1 MKRLLVFLVAIVVL
15 SSCND
20 EERDLN
26 KDISIPVSV
35 LEIKPQTI
43 EKYITTTGTVKPLK
57 EVNLLTEINGTYHL
71 LTNPATGKPYA
82 LGDKVK
88 KGDPVLIIKNEEY
101 QNNIN
106 HNSLTLRLDIS
117 KRVFDKQKSLLKKG
131 GVTQKD
137 VSDSEIAFIN
147 AQNTLNDALIKI
159 KKMSIEAPF
168 SGVIVEIPYHT
179 PNTLI
184 ANGQAVMKIMDYSE
198 LYMEVNLA
206 GKNFKMV
213 KTGQVV
219 RIMNYTIPDDTLSGK
234 IAQISP
240 AFDPETLSF
249 KAVISISNKDLI
261 LLPGMFTK
269 SEIIISKAENTI
281 VIPKEY
287 ILSKQRGNTVFVI
300 NKGLAEER
308 IIIFGLENPDKVQVV
323 SGLNENDRLVTK
335 GFETL
340 RNRSKVKIVK

>member
-1 MKRLLVFLVAIVVL
+1 MKRLLVFLAAIAVL

-20 EERDLN
+20 DERDLN

-35 LEIKPQTI
+35 LEIKPQSI
-43 EKYITTTGTVKPLK
+43 EKYISTTGTVKPLK
-57 EVNLLTEINGTYHL
+57 EVILQTKISGTYHL
-71 LTNPATGKPYA
+71 QTNPATGKPYA

-88 KGDPVLIIKNEEY
+88 EGDIVLTIENKEY
-101 QNNIN
+101 LNNIK
-106 HNSLTLRLDIS
+106 HNSLKLSLDIN
-117 KRVFDKQKSLLKKG
+117 KQVYDKQKSLFEKG

-137 VSDSEIAFIN
+137 VKDSEIAYIN
-147 AQNTLNDALIKI
+147 AQNNLVNALIQLE
-159 KKMSIEAPF
+159 KMTVTAPF
-168 SGVIVEIPYHT
+168 TGIIVELPYHT
-179 PNTLI
+179 VNTFI
-184 ANGQAVMKIMDYSE
+184 ATGQDVMKILDYSE

-206 GKNFKMV
+206 GKNFKMI
-213 KTGQVV
+213 KTGQAV
-219 RIMNYTIPDDTLSGK
+219 RIMNYTLPDDTLVGK

-249 KAVISISNKDLI
+249 KAILNISNKDLI
-261 LLPGMFTK
+261 LLPGMFAK

-287 ILSKQRGNTVFVI
+287 ILSKQKGNTVFVI

-308 IIIFGLENPDKVQVV
+308 IITFGLENPDKVQVI
-323 SGLNENDRLVTK
+323 SGLKENDRLVIK